1 MNLNK
6 KGHELFISKMQDSID
21 EAAKRNR
28 IFVTSFL
35 SLSEQSILASMTPA
49 SIDLS
54 LEGGYKN
61 AERKRAVLSLYE
73 TKEAVVSCLES
84 KIDVRFRSLSHRD
97 ILGALMNLGIERET
111 IGDILFLE
119 DRVVLFCL
127 PSLVEYIQT
136 NCLRAGKTNLDWEEI
151 AFDQDFKLPR
161 EEIKINS
168 ASCRLDSIVSSLAHV
183 SRAKAKAM
191 IHQGL
196 IKVNDLVLDE
206 NVVLCDNDFVSIRKI
221 GRFQFKGIETTT
233 KKERLI
239 LRFEKYI

>member
-1 MNLNK
+1 MNVNK
-6 KGHELFISKMQDSID
+6 KGHELFISKMQDLIN
-21 EAAKRNR
+21 EAATRNR
-28 IFVTSFL
+28 IVVTSFL
-35 SLSEQSILASMTPA
+35 SLSEQSILASMMPA
-49 SIDLS
+49 SIVLRF
-54 LEGGYKN
+54 EGGYAN
-61 AERKRAVLSLYE
+61 AERKRAIFSAYE
-73 TKEAVVSCLES
+73 AEGEVISCLAS

-97 ILGALMNLGIERET
+97 VLGALLGLGIERET
-111 IGDILFLE
+111 IGDILFLP
-119 DRVVLFCL
+119 DQVVLFCL
-127 PSLVEYIQT
+127 PSLAEYIKT
-136 NCLRAGKTNLDWEEI
+136 NSSQAGKVGLDWKEI
-151 AFDQDFKLPR
+151 VFDQDFKLPR

-183 SRAKAKAM
+183 SRSKAKAM

-206 NVVLCDNDFVSIRKI
+206 NVVLCDNDFVSIRKT